1 MNQNFDRFNQQFD
14 RKLQLMKTE
23 IKVFETKLPDVQNGM
38 GIKYYIQMFKMK
50 WVLTLMVWGF

>member
-23 IKVFETKLPDVQNGM
+23 IKVFETKLPDVQIGTGLM
-38 GIKYYIQMFKMK
+38 YYIQMFKMK